1 MKYFISCFLFIFTLN
16 VFSADIEVSGTPVKQ
31 GDFFT
36 VLLPE
41 TDYDITFKG
50 NKTDI
55 KIYNNRETAVAII
68 PVHYS
73 TSVGTYPLKV
83 TRGGK
88 EVFTRDI
95 KVTDG
100 GFEKSYITVD
110 KTMKKK
116 RSDSNMKA
124 MINHTREARKTSSDT
139 KLWKKEFHYPVPER
153 ITSPYGAMRFINNKV
168 SGYHSGVDFGV
179 PIGTPVKATNSGR
192 VILSMTLT
200 STGNTIIIDHG
211 YNLFSS
217 YAHLDSLG
225 VDVGD
230 IVESGQLIGRSG
242 NTGFTTGPH
251 LHFTMSIGNTF
262 INPMLLM
269 EKELLE

>member
-16 VFSADIEVSGTPVKQ
+16 VFSADIEVSGTSVKQ

-41 TDYDITFKG
+41 TNYDITFKD

-55 KIYNNRETAVAII
+55 KIYNNGDTAIAMI

-73 TSVGTYPLKV
+73 TPLGIYPLEVTIEEKV
-83 TRGGK
+83 I
-88 EVFTRDI
+88 FTRDI
-95 KVTDG
+95 QVVDG
-100 GFEKSYITVD
+100 EFEKSYITVD

-116 RSDSNMKA
+116 RSDSNMKT
-124 MINHTREARKTSSDT
+124 MINHTREARKASSNT
-139 KLWKKEFHYPVPER
+139 KLWKKEFQYPVSDR
-153 ITSPYGAMRFINNKV
+153 ITSSFGAMRFINNKV
-168 SGYHSGVDFGV
+168 SGYHSGIDFGV
-179 PIGTPVKATNSGR
+179 PVGTPVRAVNSGR
-192 VILSMTLT
+192 VVLAMSLT

-217 YAHLDSLG
+217 YAHMDSLG
-225 VDVGD
+225 VSVGD
-230 IVESGQLIGRSG
+230 MVGKGELIGKSG

-262 INPMLLM
+262 VNPMLLI
-269 EKELLE
+269 EKEILE